1 MMRIGDIIREKRESL
16 KISQEAVA
24 YSLEISQAAYS
35 KIERNETKVKVE
47 QIYRIADCL
56 GISVYEILPPTLAS
70 DITHENI
77 FSLAYFQL
85 IRLWKYLFRKK
96 G

>member
-1 MMRIGDIIREKRESL
+1 MKIGDYIRDKRESL

-24 YSLEISQAAYS
+24 YSLDISQAAYS

-47 QIYRIADCL
+47 QIYKIANCL

-70 DITHENI
+70 DMTHENI
-77 FSLAYFQL
+77 FSLIYFYILKAYKTIFG
-85 IRLWKYLFRKK
+85 KK
-96 G
+96 

>member
-1 MMRIGDIIREKRESL
+1 MKIGDYIREKRESL

-24 YSLEISQAAYS
+24 YSLDISQAAYS

-47 QIYRIADCL
+47 QVYQIADYL

-85 IRLWKYLFRKK
+85 LRLWKAIVRKK
-96 G
+96 K

>member
-1 MMRIGDIIREKRESL
+1 MKIGDYIREKRESL

-24 YSLEISQAAYS
+24 YSLDISQAAYS

-47 QIYRIADCL
+47 QLYQIADYL

-77 FSLAYFQL
+77 FSFAYFQL
-85 IRLWKYLFRKK
+85 IRLWKFIRGKNK
-96 G
+96 

>member
-1 MMRIGDIIREKRESL
+1 MKIGDHIRNKRESL

-24 YSLEISQAAYS
+24 YFLDISQAAYS

-47 QIYRIADCL
+47 QIYKIADCL
-56 GISVYEILPPTLAS
+56 GVSVYEILPPTLAS

-77 FSLAYFQL
+77 FSLIYFQ
-85 IRLWKYLFRKK
+85 IVRVWKYLLK
-96 G
+96 